1 MGTDRNPMSG
11 ELRMRLRIA
20 VVANTS
26 WYLFNFRRN
35 LMRAL
40 HDDGHHVVA
49 VGGDG
54 AFAQR
59 LREQGFKH
67 CPVRFSGAGTRP
79 WRELA
84 TVFTLRRAL
93 RDERIDL
100 VLSYTPKGNLYAA
113 LAGRGLQVAQV
124 MNVSGL
130 GRAFTSPGATSG
142 VAHLLYR
149 WTVARAA
156 WVFFQ
161 NKEDRRLFV
170 ETGYVREDRT
180 SRLPGSGVDL
190 GTFTPASLPSHEA
203 DGGVFLMVARL
214 LWDKGVREYV
224 DAARAL
230 RKQWP
235 GVRFQLLGPLDRS
248 PRSGVPRA
256 ALEGWVAESLVEYLG
271 ETDDIRPFLRAA
283 DCVVLPSYYR
293 EGVPR
298 SLLEAAATMRP
309 VITTDAVGCRDTVDP
324 GISGLLCRPRDAAD
338 LGEKM
343 AQFLAM
349 TAEQRKAMGV
359 AGRQKMER
367 EFDER
372 LVIDAYRERIR
383 TIVTSRN
390 QPDYP
395 REKF

>member
-1 MGTDRNPMSG
+1 MTSRNDPA
-11 ELRMRLRIA
+11 LRIA

-26 WYLFNFRRN
+26 WYLYNFRRN

-40 HDDGHHVVA
+40 GDDGHQVVA

-59 LREQGFKH
+59 LREQGYEH
-67 CPVRFSGAGTRP
+67 RAVPFSGAGTRP

-84 TVFTLRRAL
+84 TVQALRRVL

-113 LAGRGLQVAQV
+113 LAGRSLPITQL

-130 GRAFTSPGATSG
+130 GRASTSPG
-142 VAHLLYR
+142 VASRVVDLLYR
-149 WTVARAA
+149 RTVSGAA

-161 NKEDRRLFV
+161 NEEDRRQFIDK
-170 ETGYVREDRT
+170 GYVPPERT

-190 GTFTPASLPSHEA
+190 GEFVPAPLPSHEA
-203 DGGVFLMVARL
+203 GTGVFLMVARL
-214 LWDKGVREYV
+214 LWDKGVGEYV
-224 DAARAL
+224 EAARAL
-230 RKQWP
+230 RTLWP
-235 GVRFQLLGPLDRS
+235 RARFQLLGPLDAS

-256 ALEGWVAESLVEYLG
+256 ALDAWVAEGVIEYLG
-271 ETDDIRPFLRAA
+271 QTDDIRPCLHAA
-283 DCVVLPSYYR
+283 DCVVLPSAYR

-298 SLLEAAATMRP
+298 SLLEAAASMRP
-309 VITTDAVGCRDTVDP
+309 VITTDSVGCRDAVDRDV
-324 GISGLLCRPRDAAD
+324 SGLLCRPKDAAD
-338 LGEKM
+338 L
-343 AQFLAM
+343 AQQMNRFLSM
-349 TAEQRKAMGV
+349 TPAQREAMGA

-372 LVIDAYRERIR
+372 IVIDAYRGRVAALAGN
-383 TIVTSRN
+383 T
-390 QPDYP
+390 
-395 REKF
+395 